1 MISLP
6 RLLFYLV
13 ISLFTICLA
22 FFMYLMFQEKEPLME
37 RPASVPADAVPAIGA
52 DGGSWARC
60 EYAEPPSLYCETY
73 HSSDGAVYSRGNY
86 VLSIDGETS
95 DSRDEVPIADL
106 MSGFSL
112 FDGKYLYLE
121 SGARLV
127 PDGVIDSPF
136 RGDGGKKTVYS
147 LGEIVSDEKQY

>member
-1 MISLP
+1 
-6 RLLFYLV
+6 
-13 ISLFTICLA
+13 
-22 FFMYLMFQEKEPLME
+22 ME
-37 RPASVPADAVPAIGA
+37 RPASVPVDAVPAIGP

-86 VLSIDGETS
+86 LLSKDGEFT
-95 DSRDEVPIADL
+95 DVRDKVPIAVL
-106 MSGFSL
+106 MSEFSL

-121 SGARLV
+121 SDVRLV

-136 RGDGGKKTVYS
+136 RGEGGKKTVYS